1 MQQVVKIVMFRFGNK
16 RWNLI
21 DTEMES
27 SKLLSLLRVCTSAK
41 SLKQAK
47 LLHRRILALCLQ
59 SDVVLCKSLINVYF
73 ACKDHS
79 SARLVSEDNIDVQSD
94 VYIWNSLL
102 SGYAKSSMFNEALDV
117 FRRLLNCPIC
127 VADSY
132 KYPNVIKACGALGRE
147 FHGRMIHRVV
157 VKSGHVCDAVVASSL
172 VGMYAKFNLLGD
184 SVQVFDEMPERDVA
198 CWNAVMSCF
207 CQSGEAE
214 KAMEFFD
221 WMERSGF
228 EPNSVSLT
236 VAVSACSRLLCLE
249 RGKEIHRKYV
259 KRGFE
264 SDEYVNSAL
273 VDMYGKCGCLE
284 MAREVFEHM
293 PRKSLVAWNSM
304 IRGFVVKRR
313 YFVDADV
320 FMNCSLISLYFKCG
334 EVKLAETIFAKTQ
347 KDVVESW
354 NVMISGYV
362 SVGDWF
368 KVIEVYDKMVSVGVK
383 PDAVTFTSVL
393 PACSQLAVLEKGK
406 RIHLS
411 ISESGLETDELLM
424 GALLD
429 MYSKCGDVKEASRIF
444 KSMPE
449 KDVVSWTVMISAYGS
464 HGQPREAL
472 HHFDEMQK
480 FGVNPDSVTFLA
492 ILSACGHAG
501 FIDEVCCLKLTRLF
515 NKKTETRDN
524 AELLRTLFS
533 ACCLHRDHSLGDRIA
548 RLLLERYPDDASTYT
563 SLFSLYASGE
573 SWDAAREV
581 KLKMKEVGLKK
592 KPGCSWIEI
601 NEQVCHFFAED
612 RSHLQAEN
620 VYECLSLLSG
630 HIEASQ

>member
-1 MQQVVKIVMFRFGNK
+1 MSI
-16 RWNLI
+16 
-21 DTEMES
+21 
-27 SKLLSLLRVCTSAK
+27 SLART
-41 SLKQAK
+41 
-47 LLHRRILALCLQ
+47 IP
-59 SDVVLCKSLINVYF
+59 
-73 ACKDHS
+73 
-79 SARLVSEDNIDVQSD
+79 RLVSSPRTSIS
-94 VYIWNSLL
+94 SLMST
-102 SGYAKSSMFNEALDV
+102 SGTPSCPA
-117 FRRLLNCPIC
+117 FRRLLHCPVC

-132 KYPNVIKACGALGRE
+132 TYPNVIKACGALGRE
-147 FHGRMIHRVV
+147 FHGRTIHTVV

-172 VGMYAKFNLLGD
+172 VGMYAKFNLFGD

-198 CWNAVMSCF
+198 SWNTVMSCLN
-207 CQSGEAE
+207 QSGEAE
-214 KAMEFFD
+214 KALELFNR
-221 WMERSGF
+221 MERSGF

-236 VAVSACSRLLCLE
+236 VAISACSRLL
-249 RGKEIHRKYV
+249 KYV
-259 KRGFE
+259 KKGFE
-264 SDEYVNSAL
+264 SDEYVSSAL
-273 VDMYGKCGCLE
+273 VDMYGKCDCLE

-293 PRKSLVAWNSM
+293 TMKSLVAWNSM
-304 IRGFVVKRR
+304 IRGFVGKGDSKSCIELLSRMFIEGTR
-313 YFVDADV
+313 PSQTTLTSILMACSRSSNLQHGKFV
-320 FMNCSLISLYFKCG
+320 
-334 EVKLAETIFAKTQ
+334 AETIFAKTQ
-347 KDVVESW
+347 KDVAESW

-362 SVGDWF
+362 GAGNWF
-368 KVIEVYDKMVSVGVK
+368 KAIEVYDQMLSVGVK

-393 PACSQLAVLEKGK
+393 PACSQLALLEKGK

-411 ISESGLETDELLM
+411 INESGLETDELLM

-501 FIDEVCCLKLTRLF
+501 FIDEGVKLF
-515 NKKTETRDN
+515 NEMRSKYGIKPSVEHYSCLIDILGRAGRLLDAYDILKQKPETRDD
-524 AELLRTLFS
+524 AEILRTLFS
-533 ACCLHRDHSLGDRIA
+533 ACCLHRDHSLGDRIS

-563 SLFSLYASGE
+563 AMFSLFAYDE
-573 SWDAAREV
+573 SWDAARLV

-612 RSHLQAEN
+612 RSHPQAEI
-620 VYECLSLLSG
+620 VYECLALLSG
-630 HIEASQ
+630 HIEAGQ

>member
-1 MQQVVKIVMFRFGNK
+1 
-16 RWNLI
+16 
-21 DTEMES
+21 MES

-313 YFVDADV
+313 Y
-320 FMNCSLISLYFKCG
+320 LYFKCG

-501 FIDEVCCLKLTRLF
+501 FIDEVIKFFNEMRSKYGIKPSVEHYSCLIDVLGRA
-515 NKKTETRDN
+515 ETRDN